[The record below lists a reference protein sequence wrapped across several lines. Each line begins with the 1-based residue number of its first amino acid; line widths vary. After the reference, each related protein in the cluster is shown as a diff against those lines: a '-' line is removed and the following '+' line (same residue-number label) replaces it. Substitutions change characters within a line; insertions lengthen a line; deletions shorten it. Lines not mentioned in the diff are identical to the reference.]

1 MKFYAHVAD
10 ETVEA
15 TLIVTL
21 PTTPAVTVD
30 AVCDLCAGR
39 FDREHGTGL
48 LRRGTATVVLTNA
61 LGVPL
66 RGSEPFQAVV
76 KNGDD
81 VWLMT
86 TGDSPAP
93 ALPTATA
100 ARPECATP

>member
-10 ETVEA
+10 ETAEA

-39 FDREHGTGL
+39 FDREHATGL